1 MGREGTTPTPK
12 QKTKRHTMETIE
24 NLKEKLDQMR
34 DDLHAMVFSEMP
46 LDALVNQ
53 SNKIRAMKSRIT
65 RTENAILANIRT
77 K

>member
-1 MGREGTTPTPK
+1 MARERTKRTRK
-12 QKTKRHTMETIE
+12 QKTKRQTMETIE
-24 NLKEKLDQMR
+24 NLKQKLDQMR
-34 DDLHAMVFSEMP
+34 DDLHAMAFSEMP

-53 SNKIRAMKSRIT
+53 SNRIRAMKSRIT